1 MCDFWK
7 GSFIEY
13 VTALS
18 PYIIALTGFIV
29 AKTSGI
35 LEHFKNKDETLI
47 RNTWANIVA
56 NAKRSVHRPDE
67 NGNVQSPSPKT
78 WEEAEKDAIELAKKE
93 YLKEWEQYERL
104 SKD

>member
-13 VTALS
+13 ATALS
-18 PYIIALTGFIV
+18 PYIIALVGFIV
-29 AKTSGI
+29 AKMSGI
-35 LEHFKNKDETLI
+35 LEHLKNKDEILI

-56 NAKRSVHRPDE
+56 NAKRNIHRPDE
-67 NGNVQSPSPKT
+67 NGSVYSPHPKT

-93 YLKEWEQYERL
+93 YPREWEQYEKL
-104 SKD
+104 SKN